1 MEPPDALTEDI
12 RDFGRNERNNIAKE
26 KTKNKN
32 QLYAFTGLGNLGE
45 NLTVEMY
52 PETIGSG
59 SKGGMAFDNKTLDDN
74 KKVVAAKEVKTVS
87 LIGTKEC
94 KNETCKQK
102 CPPFQEKCCYCGGES
117 FKFNSDSR
125 ASISSDAHMKY
136 KNIIDNYII
145 FVQDYDDEKKII
157 SLKAYKFV
165 STNYYFDSYI
175 QNQYDSGKKKG
186 GTCNFCPYSFDWFM
200 SGPITIMDISINIAE
215 VEPIITYH
223 LYNPLLEIYDK
234 VPMSKFQKL
243 LNNDELSKLSNSS
256 VTQDYLDYEYI
267 SSMFNIR
274 VKSIGKS
281 RGVTSRK

>member
-1 MEPPDALTEDI
+1 MEPPHLLTEELKE
-12 RDFGRNERNNIAKE
+12 FGINERNNIAKE

-32 QLYAFTGLGNLGE
+32 QLYAFTGVGNLGE

-59 SKGGMAFDNKTLDDN
+59 SKGGMAFDNKTLDDT
-74 KKVVAAKEVKTVS
+74 KKVIAAKEVKTVS

-102 CPPFQEKCCYCGGES
+102 CPPFQEKCCYCGGKS

-125 ASISSDAHMKY
+125 AGISSDAHIKY
-136 KNIIDNYII
+136 KDIIDNYII
-145 FVQDYDDEKKII
+145 FVQDYDDETKII

-165 STNYYFDSYI
+165 SKNDYFDKYI

-186 GTCNFCPYSFDWFM
+186 GTCNFCPYSYDWFM
-200 SGPITIMDISINIAE
+200 SGPITIMDVVIDIND
-215 VEPIITYH
+215 VKPIITYH

-243 LNNDELSKLSNSS
+243 LNNDELPKLNINSLN
-256 VTQDYLDYEYI
+256 QDYLEYEYI
-267 SSMFNIR
+267 STIFNIR
-274 VKSIGKS
+274 TKSIGKS
-281 RGVTSRK
+281 RGITSRK